1 MGTRAAKVFKE
12 KPQGDPARSL
22 PRCSICEGTMVLA
35 YDRYQQKVCVCT
47 DCHSS
52 LTIPGSAWEVASHKR
67 EAHVERATSDR
78 RRGARR
84 ASDQG
89 PKI

>member
-1 MGTRAAKVFKE
+1 MATRAAKVFKE
-12 KPQGDPARSL
+12 NPPGDATPTL

-35 YDRYQQKVCVCT
+35 YYRYQQKVCVCT

-52 LTIPGSAWEVASHKR
+52 LTIPGSAWDVASHKR
-67 EAHVERATSDR
+67 ELQVERATSDR

-84 ASDQG
+84 ASDRD
-89 PKI
+89 IES